1 MIENHSNIDPGRS
14 ARVSKLLKAYDRSRV
29 PLYIQVASVLRM
41 RIQSG
46 QWRIGE
52 KISTLEELEREF
64 EVARVTVRQ
73 AVDVLREEGL
83 LQARQG
89 LGTFVSKKN
98 HDRHWVKLATNWNSL
113 IDSLKD
119 NVPRRLIV
127 ERDAP
132 PPVLGEQDGELASSY
147 VKLRSVQYRNE
158 DPYSVVNLHLARE
171 VFDLDPERFKGTA
184 ALVAL
189 NAMDEITLME
199 AHQTLTIGSAEP
211 EIADLLKISI
221 GAPTVESH
229 CVVIDDGGIAIYVG
243 DIIYR
248 SESIKL
254 QMDLLATEPRSGRRP
269 RGAFRAISLTQRK
282 SGKA

>member
-1 MIENHSNIDPGRS
+1 
-14 ARVSKLLKAYDRSRV
+14 VSKLLKAYDRSRV
-29 PLYIQVASVLRM
+29 PLYIQVASVLRT

-46 QWRIGE
+46 QWGAGE

-73 AVDVLREEGL
+73 AVDILREEGL

-89 LGTFVSKKN
+89 LGTFVSKKTQ
-98 HDRHWVKLATNWNSL
+98 DRHWVKLATSWNTL
-113 IDSLKD
+113 IDGLKD
-119 NVPRRLIV
+119 NVPRRLTIDEDV
-127 ERDAP
+127 P
-132 PPVLGEQDGELASSY
+132 PPNLGSSDGDLASSY

-158 DPYSVVNLHLARE
+158 DPYSVVNIFLARE
-171 VFDLDPERFKGTA
+171 VFDLNPVRFKSAA
-184 ALVAL
+184 ALVTIDS
-189 NAMDEITLME
+189 MEEITLLE
-199 AHQTLTIGSAEP
+199 AHQTLTIGSADP

-221 GAPTVESH
+221 GAPTVAAH

-254 QMDLLATEPRSGRRP
+254 QMDLLATNPAREKKARNGYKAVDLARRSK
-269 RGAFRAISLTQRK
+269 ARK
-282 SGKA
+282 A

>member
-1 MIENHSNIDPGRS
+1 MIEDHSNIDRGRS
-14 ARVSKLLKAYDRSRV
+14 DRVSKLLKAYDRSRV
-29 PLYIQVASVLRM
+29 PLYIQVASVLRT

-46 QWRIGE
+46 QWRVGE

-73 AVDVLREEGL
+73 AVDILREEGL

-98 HDRHWVKLATNWNSL
+98 HDRHSVKLATNWHSL

-119 NVPRRLIV
+119 NVPRRQTI
-127 ERDAP
+127 EREAAM
-132 PPVLGEQDGELASSY
+132 PVLAEEDGELASSY

-158 DPYSVVNLHLARE
+158 DPYSVVNVNLARE
-171 VFDLDPERFKGTA
+171 VFELGPERFKAAA
-184 ALVAL
+184 ALVAI
-189 NAMDEITLME
+189 NAMDEITLSE
-199 AHQTLTIGSAEP
+199 AHQTLIIGSAEP

-221 GAPTVESH
+221 GAPTVEAH
-229 CVVIDDGGIAIYVG
+229 IVVIDDGGIAIYIG

-254 QMDLLATEPRSGRRP
+254 QMDLLATPP
-269 RGAFRAISLTQRK
+269 RGVKKSRGEFKAINLAQRK
-282 SGKA
+282 SGKG

>member
-1 MIENHSNIDPGRS
+1 
-14 ARVSKLLKAYDRSRV
+14 VSKLLKAYDRSRV
-29 PLYIQVASVLRM
+29 PLYIQVASVLRT

-46 QWRIGE
+46 QWSAGE

-73 AVDVLREEGL
+73 AVDILREEGL

-89 LGTFVSKKN
+89 LGTFVSKKTQ
-98 HDRHWVKLATNWNSL
+98 DRHWVKLATNWNSL
-113 IDSLKD
+113 IESLKG
-119 NVPRRLIV
+119 NVPRRLAID
-127 ERDAP
+127 EDAAP
-132 PPVLGEQDGELASSY
+132 PALGDSDGNLASSY

-158 DPYSVVNLHLARE
+158 EPYSVVNLHLARE
-171 VFDLDPERFKGTA
+171 VFDLNPVRFKNAA
-184 ALVAL
+184 ALVTID
-189 NAMDEITLME
+189 AMKEITLME
-199 AHQTLTIGSAEP
+199 AHQTLTIGSADP

-221 GAPTVESH
+221 GAPTVEAH

-254 QMDLLATEPRSGRRP
+254 QMDLLATNPLREK
-269 RGAFRAISLTQRK
+269 RARNGFKALSLAARK
-282 SGKA
+282 SGKV